1 MAKTSVAAK
10 SDGASL
16 AVKRPA
22 NTRERFVA
30 MTAKLMGRRGYAGV
44 GLNEIVEKSG
54 APKGSLYHFF
64 PEGKEQLAVAA
75 IDWAADCFEATL
87 SAAVARGGSAAEAI
101 GILTAQ
107 FSVWLEDSKFK
118 DGSPLTIVAVETG
131 AFIEPLRLACQ
142 RGYQGAVDVLA
153 DQLRRDGKPAK
164 EASDLALW
172 AIASL
177 EGAIL
182 LARTQRSAEPLR
194 RIGRQLQKVLS

>member
-1 MAKTSVAAK
+1 MAKTITTPKTAA
-10 SDGASL
+10 GSL

-30 MTAKLMGRRGYAGV
+30 MTARLMGRRGYAGV

-64 PEGKEQLAVAA
+64 PEGKEQLATAA
-75 IDWAADCFEATL
+75 IDWAADCFDATL
-87 SAAVARGGSAAEAI
+87 VAAVAQGGSAADAI
-101 GILTAQ
+101 GILTVQ
-107 FSVWLEDSKFK
+107 FSTWLEESKFR

-142 RGYQGAVDVLA
+142 RGYQSAVDVLA

-182 LARTQRSAEPLR
+182 LARTQQSTEPLR
-194 RIGRQLQKVLS
+194 RIGKQLQKVLS

>member
-1 MAKTSVAAK
+1 MAKTTTIP
-10 SDGASL
+10 ASL

-64 PEGKEQLAVAA
+64 PAGKEQLAAAA
-75 IDWAADCFEATL
+75 IDWAADCFDATL
-87 SAAVARGGSAAEAI
+87 AAAVAQAGSAAEAI
-101 GILTAQ
+101 GILTVQ
-107 FSVWLEDSKFK
+107 FSAWLEESKFK
-118 DGSPLTIVAVETG
+118 DGSPLTIVAIETG

-142 RGYQGAVDVLA
+142 RGYQSAADILA

-182 LARTQRSAEPLR
+182 LARTQHSTEPLR
-194 RIGRQLQKVLS
+194 RIGKQLQKVLS